1 MRKIYEPNQINE
13 WVEKGTIQNY
23 FSTPNLSFLLY
34 QYEKGEQI
42 TSPDKRLGEILFI
55 LEGTIRVYG
64 LRDNGTI
71 SPVNQESA
79 PIIIGDI
86 EFAQQG
92 NPSFFTEAV
101 TDVTCIALPIRPY
114 KQELDKDI
122 RFLHVLLQSYAK
134 KLQLFAFVDVP
145 AQTIKERILLYLK
158 YMNPAHEL
166 RGIEAAVLQ
175 LRCSRRQ
182 LQRAL
187 RSLCEEGKIKK
198 IGKGGYQLSEFYDSK
213 SL

>member
-1 MRKIYEPNQINE
+1 MRKIHEPTQINE
-13 WVEKGTIQNY
+13 WVEKGNIRIY

-134 KLQLFAFVDVP
+134 KLQLFAFVDVLSTP
-145 AQTIKERILLYLK
+145 VKK
-158 YMNPAHEL
+158 YTLTAGDPTA
-166 RGIEAAVLQ
+166 
-175 LRCSRRQ
+175 
-182 LQRAL
+182 
-187 RSLCEEGKIKK
+187 
-198 IGKGGYQLSEFYDSK
+198 
-213 SL
+213 